1 MSRLYL
7 LDTNIV
13 SDLVRHPSGLIAQ
26 RIAKV
31 GENRVCTS
39 IVAVCELR
47 FGIVKKGSA
56 RLGANLSRVLKGME
70 VLPLTQPVEVQYAQL
85 RQYLERA
92 GTPIGPNDMLIA
104 ACALMHSLTVVTA
117 NVNEFSRVPG
127 LAVENWLEL

>member
-47 FGIVKKGSA
+47 FGAVKKGSA
-56 RLGANLSRVLKGME
+56 RLGANLSRVFL
-70 VLPLTQPVEVQYAQL
+70 V
-85 RQYLERA
+85 
-92 GTPIGPNDMLIA
+92 
-104 ACALMHSLTVVTA
+104 
-117 NVNEFSRVPG
+117 
-127 LAVENWLEL
+127 